1 MKSRINDSLNFIKSN
16 LFKNK
21 LSNET
26 NQYILFG
33 IFTILIVLWIII
45 YAVPILFVSFFNT
58 LLGNIILLVIVI
70 LISTYNY
77 KYGIIV
83 GAIFV
88 ILYRSYKLS
97 SSYNLASSVKEGFEW
112 NSSSVN
118 DFLLM
123 QNTINPGIVFDTKVI
138 QNQASQQEVDYFI
151 KFGQWP
157 WSKEVEDLYLEA
169 LARNS
174 YVRTYPNDELRRIK
188 TIYNQNAILDIISS
202 QTKEGHFLLR
212 GVSIGNT
219 ADNMIGSG
227 IGDFRYTSGLTH
239 PMNNVVKCYPN
250 GDNGYELQQI
260 KYNNKAGV
268 FKKEIDSAVNY
279 GDLEQIIPGFK
290 FVNGPC
296 NPCQNLET
304 KGSCPFI
311 LDISG
316 NKLDG
321 ISSVWKYLW
330 GL

>member
-1 MKSRINDSLNFIKSN
+1 
-16 LFKNK
+16 
-21 LSNET
+21 
-26 NQYILFG
+26 
-33 IFTILIVLWIII
+33 
-45 YAVPILFVSFFNT
+45 
-58 LLGNIILLVIVI
+58 LVIVI

-138 QNQASQQEVDYFI
+138 QNQASQQELDYFI

-174 YVRTYPNDELRRIK
+174 YVRTYPKDELRRIK

-202 QTKEGHFLLR
+202 QTKEGQFLLR

-219 ADNMIGSG
+219 ADDVFGSG

-260 KYNNKAGV
+260 KYNDKDGV
-268 FKKEIDSAVNY
+268 FKKEIDSTVNY
-279 GDLEQIIPGFK
+279 GNLEQIIPGFK

-296 NPCQNLET
+296 NPCQNLKT
-304 KGSCPFI
+304 TGSCPFI

-330 GL
+330 EL